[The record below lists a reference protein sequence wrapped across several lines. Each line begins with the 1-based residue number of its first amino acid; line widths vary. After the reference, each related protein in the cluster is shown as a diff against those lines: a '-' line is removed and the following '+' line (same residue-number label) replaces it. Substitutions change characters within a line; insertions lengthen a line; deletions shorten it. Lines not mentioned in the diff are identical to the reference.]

1 MKTFSFILTLSFAL
15 LLVSC
20 MPANEKQTSNDW
32 LTGAPNDTV
41 RFERLQRYLRGF
53 DQPMWEV
60 GERYRSL
67 HDALTRNNFDLA
79 SYHWDKIRTAI
90 ANGYLKRPAR
100 QANADALF
108 LNRVWETV
116 QEALTSQDTD
126 KAWRGFEQAKT
137 ACQACHIAESVP
149 FMNDQA
155 LFDLAAPGQ
164 ALESAK

>member
-1 MKTFSFILTLSFAL
+1 
-15 LLVSC
+15 
-20 MPANEKQTSNDW
+20 MPANEKRTSNDW

-108 LNRVWETV
+108 LNRIWETV
-116 QEALTSQDTD
+116 QEALTSKDPD
-126 KAWRGFEQAKT
+126 KGWRGFEQAKT
-137 ACQACHIAESVP
+137 ACQACHIAESVS